1 MKLKNHKKGQ
11 SNDVTLATT
20 IQQQCIAIYIN
31 DIYINSIYIYI
42 YINDIVVAQTD
53 NNLQN

>member
-1 MKLKNHKKGQ
+1 MKSKNHKKGQ

-42 YINDIVVAQTD
+42 YIYIYKWYSGSSDW
-53 NNLQN
+53 